1 MAVHLQ
7 VAVQFTKSLWW
18 TGFRRRK
25 WRYSKGSKS
34 RHSTP
39 ERDGLTVRRIGD
51 DHQVG
56 VECLKAQSRNLKI
69 KTSLLSL
76 ARIQKKSPGDQTE
89 AVFS

>member
-1 MAVHLQ
+1 M
-7 VAVQFTKSLWW
+7 
-18 TGFRRRK
+18 
-25 WRYSKGSKS
+25 
-34 RHSTP
+34 
-39 ERDGLTVRRIGD
+39 VRRIGD